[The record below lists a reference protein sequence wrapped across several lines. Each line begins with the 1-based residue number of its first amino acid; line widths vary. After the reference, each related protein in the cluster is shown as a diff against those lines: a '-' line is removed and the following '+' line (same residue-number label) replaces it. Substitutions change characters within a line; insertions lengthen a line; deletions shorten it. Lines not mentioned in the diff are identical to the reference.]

1 MHWLGMRFN
10 TPFVNLAI
18 KDKDFILML
27 EHWDEFLEYPIIEV
41 RDHEKNYPV
50 GKSILGIKLH
60 FVHYKTFEE
69 AMLKFEERKKRINQ
83 DNFGVL
89 LSNWRGGLNELKRY
103 ENLPFKH
110 KIILSPYDVDGSK
123 TIVKIDGV
131 NRMIGGLPYLEY
143 KNIFGSRYVDQWN
156 FVDWI
161 NSLSK

>member
-27 EHWDEFLEYPIIEV
+27 EHWEEFLAHPIIEV
-41 RDHEKNYPV
+41 KDHEKNYPV
-50 GKSILGIKLH
+50 GESILGIKLH
-60 FVHYKTFEE
+60 FVHYKTF
-69 AMLKFEERKKRINQ
+69 
-83 DNFGVL
+83 G
-89 LSNWRGGLNELKRY
+89 ELKRY

-131 NRMIGGLPYLEY
+131 NRMIDGLPYLEY